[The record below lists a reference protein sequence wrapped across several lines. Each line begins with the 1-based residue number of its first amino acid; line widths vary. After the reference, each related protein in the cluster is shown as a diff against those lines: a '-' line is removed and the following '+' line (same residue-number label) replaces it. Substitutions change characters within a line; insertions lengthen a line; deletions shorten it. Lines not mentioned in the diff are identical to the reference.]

1 LAFQSVTQTS
11 STKHKHSILDSSVKK
26 AIKEKLL
33 FELLTSSSIIY
44 HSKKILE
51 KNIFGTSNSSN
62 ISGYKDKILIKESA
76 SIKILKV

>member
-11 STKHKHSILDSSVKK
+11 STKHKHSILGSSVKK

-33 FELLTSSSIIY
+33 FELLTSSSIY

>member
-1 LAFQSVTQTS
+1 MAFQSVTQTS
-11 STKHKHSILDSSVKK
+11 STKHKHSILGSSVKK

-33 FELLTSSSIIY
+33 FELLTSSSNY

-62 ISGYKDKILIKESA
+62 ISGYKDKILIKDSA

>member
-11 STKHKHSILDSSVKK
+11 STKHKHSILGSSVKK

-33 FELLTSSSIIY
+33 FELLTSSSNY

-62 ISGYKDKILIKESA
+62 ISGYKDKILIKDSA